1 LLFEPELAPFT
12 GALQIMKD
20 GLLKAISADG
30 TIRAVIATTTNLVQS
45 ARKRHNLSYTAT
57 AALGRAL
64 TGGVLLAPI
73 VARDGQ
79 VMLKFHGNGPLG
91 KVFVDATPQGTVR
104 GYVENSEVELPLNSL
119 GNFDVGSAVGTTGY
133 LHITIDH
140 GFGRPQSST
149 VELASGE
156 IGEDI
161 NRYLVTSDQTGS
173 LVVVGCHL
181 SRRGVEAAGGL
192 IVQLLPDHTEET
204 ICKIEN
210 NITTFGTFT
219 FLMRRGMSLESI
231 LHRILNGFDVRPL
244 GDVRPLSFHCK
255 CSGERFLEALKVLDK
270 KDLLSMAEEDGQAEG
285 RCHFCNE
292 FYYVNKE
299 RLLDLARGS

>member
-1 LLFEPELAPFT
+1 ME
-12 GALQIMKD
+12 D
-20 GLLKAISADG
+20 GILRAISGDG
-30 TIRAVIATTTNLVQS
+30 TIRAVIASTTNLVED
-45 ARKRHNLSYTAT
+45 ARKRHKLSFTAT

-64 TGGVLLAPI
+64 TAGALLAP
-73 VARDGQ
+73 VLARDGQ
-79 VMLKFHGNGPLG
+79 VMLKFQGNGPIG
-91 KVFVDATPQGTVR
+91 RMFVDASPKGTVR
-104 GYVENSEVELPLNSL
+104 GYVDHGEVELPLNSL
-119 GNFDVGSAVGTTGY
+119 GNFDVGGAVGKTGY
-133 LHITIDH
+133 LHVTIDH
-140 GFGRPQSST
+140 GFGRPHQST

-173 LVVVGCHL
+173 VVVVGAHL
-181 SRRGVEAAGGL
+181 SMQGVEAAGGL

-219 FLMRRGMSLESI
+219 FLMRRGMTLEAI
-231 LHRILNGFDVRPL
+231 LHRILSGFDVQPI
-244 GDVRPLSFHCK
+244 GEVRPLAFACK
-255 CSGERFLEALKVLDK
+255 CSSDRFVEALKVLDK
-270 KDLLSMAEEDGQAEG
+270 KDLISMAEEDGQAEG

-299 RLLDLARGS
+299 GLLDLARGR

>member
-1 LLFEPELAPFT
+1 ME
-12 GALQIMKD
+12 D
-20 GLLKAISADG
+20 GILRAISGDG
-30 TIRAVIATTTNLVQS
+30 TIRAVIASTTNLVED
-45 ARKRHNLSYTAT
+45 ARKRHKLSFTAT

-64 TGGVLLAPI
+64 TAGALLAP
-73 VARDGQ
+73 VLARDGQ
-79 VMLKFHGNGPLG
+79 VMLKFQGNGPIG
-91 KVFVDATPQGTVR
+91 RMFVDASPKGTVR
-104 GYVENSEVELPLNSL
+104 GYVDHGEVELPLNSL
-119 GNFDVGSAVGTTGY
+119 GNFDVGGAVGKTGY
-133 LHITIDH
+133 LHVTIDH
-140 GFGRPQSST
+140 GFGRPHQST

-173 LVVVGCHL
+173 VVVVGAHL
-181 SRRGVEAAGGL
+181 SRDGVEAAGGL

-219 FLMRRGMSLESI
+219 FLMRRGMTLEAI
-231 LHRILNGFDVRPL
+231 LHRILSGFDVQPI
-244 GDVRPLSFHCK
+244 GEVRPLAFACK
-255 CSGERFLEALKVLDK
+255 CSSDRFVEALKVLDK
-270 KDLLSMAEEDGQAEG
+270 KDLISMAEEDGQAEG

-299 RLLDLARGS
+299 GLLDLARGR

>member
-1 LLFEPELAPFT
+1 ME
-12 GALQIMKD
+12 D
-20 GLLKAISADG
+20 GILRAISGDG
-30 TIRAVIATTTNLVQS
+30 TIRAVIASTTHLVED
-45 ARKRHNLSYTAT
+45 ARKRHKLSFTAT

-64 TGGVLLAPI
+64 TAGALLAP
-73 VARDGQ
+73 VLARDGQ
-79 VMLKFHGNGPLG
+79 VMLKFQGNGPIG
-91 KVFVDATPQGTVR
+91 RMFVDASPKGTVR
-104 GYVENSEVELPLNSL
+104 GYVDHGEVELPLNSL
-119 GNFDVGSAVGTTGY
+119 GNFDVGEAVGKTGY
-133 LHITIDH
+133 LHVTVDH
-140 GFGRPQSST
+140 GFGRPHQST

-173 LVVVGCHL
+173 VVVVGAHL
-181 SRRGVEAAGGL
+181 SRQGVEAAGGL

-219 FLMRRGMSLESI
+219 FLMRRGMTLEAI
-231 LHRILNGFDVRPL
+231 LHRILSGFDVQPI
-244 GDVRPLSFHCK
+244 GEVRPLAFACK
-255 CSGERFLEALKVLDK
+255 CSSDRFVEALKVLDK
-270 KDLLSMAEEDGQAEG
+270 KDLISMAEEDGQAEG

-299 RLLDLARGS
+299 GLLDLARGR

>member
-1 LLFEPELAPFT
+1 MEDAILR
-12 GALQIMKD
+12 
-20 GLLKAISADG
+20 AISGDG
-30 TIRAVIATTTNLVQS
+30 TIRAVIASTTNLVEV
-45 ARKRHNLSYTAT
+45 ARRRHNLSFTAT

-64 TGGVLLAPI
+64 TAGALLAPV

-79 VMLKFHGNGPLG
+79 VMLKFQGNGPIG
-91 KVFVDATPQGTVR
+91 KIYVDASPKGTVR
-104 GYVENSEVELPLNSL
+104 GYVDKPELELPLNSL
-119 GNFDVGSAVGTTGY
+119 GNFDVGGAVGKTGY
-133 LHITIDH
+133 LHVTIDH
-140 GFGRPQSST
+140 GFGRPHMST

-156 IGEDI
+156 IGEDV

-173 LVVVGCHL
+173 IVVVGAHL
-181 SRRGVEAAGGL
+181 NRKGVEAAGGL

-219 FLMRRGMSLESI
+219 FLMRRGMSLEAI
-231 LHRILNGFDVRPL
+231 LNRILNGFDVQPI
-244 GDVRPLSFHCK
+244 GEVRPLSFSCK
-255 CSGERFLEALKVLDK
+255 CSSERFVEALKVFDK

-292 FYYVNKE
+292 FYYVNKQG
-299 RLLDLARGS
+299 LIDLARGR